1 MGRYDYDGGGWAP
14 YVPVGQRQRQA
25 RQEAAALAKK
35 GHRCEPVV
43 IDGRAIAKTFWGKA
57 WCDNLETY
65 SDYANRLPRGRT
77 YVRNGSVIDL
87 GIDTGSVRALV
98 SGSEVYRVEIDIQ
111 PLAAAKWK
119 AIVGECAGQIASLI
133 GLLQGRLSKAVMQ
146 TVTRRGE
153 GLFPQPREIK
163 LRCSCPDSATMC
175 KHVAATLYGVG
186 ARLDA
191 QPELLFK
198 LRHVDPQELIRQAG
212 TAPPAVSAVTPGTLD
227 GADLSA
233 LFGIEIGDAAAP
245 PSPTRA
251 AKPEGDQA
259 PARPRKGEA
268 KPKNAEQQPAPDKH
282 TGRGKRSKTVTA
294 AELIARG
301 VPRHMIQNWI
311 VAGVL
316 LRSDRR
322 GAYRTTAQTGKR
334 IAAYLAA
341 RG

>member
-1 MGRYDYDGGGWAP
+1 MGRYGRYDDYGGGWAP
-14 YVPVGQRQRQA
+14 YVPVAQRQRQA

-43 IDGRAIAKTFWGKA
+43 IDGLAIAKTFWGKA
-57 WCDNLETY
+57 WCDNLDSY
-65 SDYANRLPRGRT
+65 SDYANRMPRGRT

-87 GIDTGSVRALV
+87 GIDTGRVRALV
-98 SGSEVYRVEIDIQ
+98 SGSEVYRVDIDIQ

-119 AIVGECAGQIASLI
+119 AVVSECAGQVASLI
-133 GLLQGRLSKAVMQ
+133 ELLQGRLSKAVMQ

-175 KHVAATLYGVG
+175 KHLAATLYGVG

-212 TAPPAVSAVTPGTLD
+212 TAPPAGSTAMPGELE

-233 LFGIEIGDAAAP
+233 LFGIEIGDATAP
-245 PSPTRA
+245 PAHSR
-251 AKPEGDQA
+251 
-259 PARPRKGEA
+259 EA
-268 KPKNAEQQPAPDKH
+268 KPKAAAPRPAPQKQS
-282 TGRGKRSKTVTA
+282 GRGKRSKTVTA
-294 AELIARG
+294 AELVARG
-301 VPRHMIQNWI
+301 VPRHMIQSWI

-316 LRSDRR
+316 LRGEQR
-322 GAYRTTAQTGKR
+322 GVYQTTAQTEKR

>member
-1 MGRYDYDGGGWAP
+1 MGRYDYYGGGWAP
-14 YVPVGQRQRQA
+14 YVPVAQRQRQA
-25 RQEAAALAKK
+25 RQEVAALAKK
-35 GHRCEPVV
+35 GHRCAPVV
-43 IDGRAIAKTFWGKA
+43 IDGRTIAKTFWGKA
-57 WCDNLETY
+57 WCDNLEAY

-87 GIDTGSVRALV
+87 GIDTGRVRALV
-98 SGSEVYRVEIDIQ
+98 SGSEIYQVDIDIQ
-111 PLAAAKWK
+111 PLAAAKWD
-119 AIVGECAGQIASLI
+119 AVVSECAGQVASLI
-133 GLLQGRLSKAVMQ
+133 ELLQGRLSKAVMQ

-212 TAPPAVSAVTPGTLD
+212 TAPPAGSTATPAELQ

-233 LFGIEIGDAAAP
+233 LFGIEIGDATAP
-245 PSPTRA
+245 PAHTR
-251 AKPEGDQA
+251 
-259 PARPRKGEA
+259 EA
-268 KPKNAEQQPAPDKH
+268 KPKAAAPRPAPQKQS
-282 TGRGKRSKTVTA
+282 GRGKRSKTVTA
-294 AELIARG
+294 AELVARG
-301 VPRHMIQNWI
+301 VPRYMIQSWI

-316 LRSDRR
+316 LRGEQR
-322 GAYRTTAQTGKR
+322 GVYQTTAQTEKR